1 MIVALISTAL
11 GSGVLS
17 SFFTYL
23 AGRKSRRVA
32 YREELATALESVQKT
47 VDLLADKN
55 TELWHEVVELRAQ
68 NAALSSSVDEVL
80 RELEGLRLQYEAETG
95 KQAPGLKRS
104 RKMAANVN
112 VKAHKETQNEQRNK
126 EQ

>member
-1 MIVALISTAL
+1 MYTETIIALISTAL

-55 TELWHEVVELRAQ
+55 TKLWHEVVELRAQ

-80 RELEGLRLQYEAETG
+80 RELESLRKQYERETG
-95 KQAPGLKRS
+95 KEAPVSARRT
-104 RKMAANVN
+104 RKIVSAANV
-112 VKAHKETQNEQRNK
+112 KPSKSNEN
-126 EQ
+126 E